1 MSTTGP
7 QHLLDLVTAEGDLDL
22 EGLVAAV
29 AEGPVVVG
37 TLTDEELHWLGP
49 DPDAGPRSTVDMPR
63 LGQLGPEAQQAAL
76 DAAFALLLARGELA
90 LDDDRPGEVLRL
102 GPHALAV
109 ALRAEADARATFTL
123 RRDGREAR
131 LLVFR
136 LPGVGT
142 LVDEIDGRGLHDLTL
157 CTAEVAAGA
166 VATTLDATVAGSGE
180 VQRAATGDALEP
192 PLDELRAAA
201 RTELHAVLAS
211 SDGRGGGHLRQLLV
225 LAGPTGTHVVRGHTG
240 GDASTEVV
248 LQPIAPAD
256 LPGLVAAFLT
266 AASAPGDVPVGDAR
280 S

>member
-1 MSTTGP
+1 MSEP
-7 QHLLDLVTAEGDLDL
+7 IALLDLVSPEGDLDL
-22 EGLVAAV
+22 ERLVAAV

-49 DPDAGPRSTVDMPR
+49 DPDAVPRSTVDAPR
-63 LGQLGPEAQQAAL
+63 LGQLGPEEQQAAL

-102 GPHALAV
+102 GHHALAV

-123 RRDGREAR
+123 RRDGREGR

-142 LVDEIDGRGLHDLTL
+142 LLDEIDGRGLHDLTL
-157 CTAEVAAGA
+157 CAAEVAAGA
-166 VATTLDATVAGSGE
+166 VAATLDAEVPGTGE
-180 VQRAATGDALEP
+180 VQRAATGDALVP

-201 RTELHAVLAS
+201 RTELHAVLAT
-211 SDGRGGGHLRQLLV
+211 SDGKGGGHLRQLLL
-225 LAGPTGTHVVRGHTG
+225 LAGPGGTYVVRGHAG

-248 LQPIAPAD
+248 LQPVAPGDVPA
-256 LPGLVAAFLT
+256 LLAAFLT
-266 AASAPGDVPVGDAR
+266 AASAPGDVPVGDAAR
-280 S
+280 